1 MKPAASSF
9 LKTTDMSK
17 VLGRCFC
24 KSIRFEVDGPDSTE
38 MRAHIWTEDKPAWMK
53 IGDKLPVY
61 KKNIG

>member
-1 MKPAASSF
+1 
-9 LKTTDMSK
+9 MSK